1 MAIIELK
8 NVTMSYEG
16 SKVINEL
23 SISINKGDYVC
34 IVGENGSGKTTL
46 IKGLL
51 GLKAL
56 DGGEIIFGEG
66 LRKNEIGYLPQQS
79 EMQRDFPASVKEV
92 VRSGRINRK
101 GLLAFFGA
109 KDRKICD
116 NAMKKLEIDHLAQKC
131 YHELSGGQ
139 QQRVLLARAI
149 CASEHLLILDE
160 PVSSLDVGAAD
171 EMYEVIKKL
180 HDEGMTII
188 MISHDIEK
196 ALASAD
202 YVLHLGNQKAL
213 YYGKSKDYK
222 THAIEGGFWERGK

>member
-222 THAIEGGFWERGK
+222 ARAIEGGFWEREK